1 MTRATRH
8 WPAGQLENVLVD
20 ACATL
25 RENLPPLAFDPAD
38 ASDSAALPGLAIYLG
53 HYGLEL
59 AGMPLGVRHVMG
71 ALAAGGYRIAAHC
84 WLHPAPGGTAFV
96 VHGYFDHVGLY
107 GHLIRHLLGRG
118 LNVVAFD
125 LPGHGLSDGER
136 VTIASFDHYVEVFE
150 ALLAAADGLP
160 GPWYGVGQSTGGA
173 IVLHHLLRAAEH
185 PFAGVALLAPLV
197 HPRRW
202 LFNRLIYLASHRWRS
217 QIARKFVANSG
228 DPAFVEFIARHDPLQ
243 ARHIPLEW
251 IGAMKRWA
259 EELHELPPSSRA
271 VSVIQGDADTTL
283 DWRYNLRLLRRK
295 LPNGRFHLLPG
306 ARHHL
311 VNETAPLRVR
321 AFAALGF

>member
-1 MTRATRH
+1 M
-8 WPAGQLENVLVD
+8 P
-20 ACATL
+20 
-25 RENLPPLAFDPAD
+25 LPEPLAIAALDRLHQGLPSLAFDPARD
-38 ASDSAALPGLAIYLG
+38 ADSVTIPGAPAYLG
-53 HYGLEL
+53 HYGLAL
-59 AGMPLGVRHVMG
+59 ADMPQGVRHAMG
-71 ALAAGGYRIAAHC
+71 AVAAGGYRIAAHC
-84 WLHPAPGGTAFV
+84 WFHPTPGGTAFV

-107 GHLIRHLLGRG
+107 GHLIRHLLGRS

-150 ALLAAADGLP
+150 GVLDAAAGLP
-160 GPWYGVGQSTGGA
+160 RPWHGVGQSTGGA

-202 LFNRLIYLASHRWRS
+202 GINRLIYLAARRWRR
-217 QIARKFVANSG
+217 QIPREFVANSG
-228 DPAFVEFIARHDPLQ
+228 DPAFLEFIAHRDPLQ
-243 ARHIPLEW
+243 ARHLPLEW

-259 EELHELPPSSRA
+259 EELHELPPSSRPA
-271 VSVIQGDADTTL
+271 SVIQGDADTTL

-311 VNETAPLRVR
+311 VNETAPIREQ

>member
-1 MTRATRH
+1 M
-8 WPAGQLENVLVD
+8 PLPEPLVIAALD
-20 ACATL
+20 RL
-25 RENLPPLAFDPAD
+25 RDGLPSLAFDPTRDAD
-38 ASDSAALPGLAIYLG
+38 GVTIPGATIYLD
-53 HYGLEL
+53 HYGLAP
-59 AGMPLGVRHVMG
+59 AGMPQGVRHALG
-71 ALAAGGYRIAAHC
+71 AVAAAGYRIATHC
-84 WLHPAPGGTAFV
+84 WFHPAPSGTAFV

-150 ALLAAADGLP
+150 ALLDAAAGLP
-160 GPWYGVGQSTGGA
+160 RPWHGVGQSTGGA
-173 IVLHHLLRAAEH
+173 IVLHHLLRTPAH

-202 LFNRLIYLASHRWRS
+202 AVNRLVYLASHRWRS
-217 QIARKFVANSG
+217 QIGRKLVANSG
-228 DPAFVEFIARHDPLQ
+228 DPAFLDFIAHRDPLQ

-259 EELHELPPSSRA
+259 EELHQLPPSTRA

-283 DWRYNLRLLRRK
+283 DWRYNLRLLRKK
-295 LPNGRFHLLPG
+295 LPNGQFHLLPG

-311 VNETAPLRVR
+311 VNETAPIRAQ

>member
-1 MTRATRH
+1 MPLPEPLAIAALDRLRH
-8 WPAGQLENVLVD
+8 
-20 ACATL
+20 
-25 RENLPPLAFDPAD
+25 NLPPLAFDPATD
-38 ASDSAALPGLAIYLG
+38 PDSAALAGATEYLRHYRLEPGSF
-53 HYGLEL
+53 
-59 AGMPLGVRHVMG
+59 PPGVRHAMG
-71 ALAAGGYRIAAHC
+71 TVATTGYRIAAHC
-84 WLHPAPGGTAFV
+84 WRHPAAQGTAFV

-136 VTIASFDHYVEVFE
+136 VTIASFDHYAEVFE
-150 ALLAAADGLP
+150 AVLDAAAGLP
-160 GPWYGVGQSTGGA
+160 RPWHGVGQSTGGA

-185 PFAGVALLAPLV
+185 PFVGVALLAPLV
-197 HPRRW
+197 HPRHWRI
-202 LFNRLIYLASHRWRS
+202 NRLIYLASRWWRR
-217 QIARKFVANSG
+217 QIPREFVANSG
-228 DPAFVEFIARHDPLQ
+228 DPEFLDFIANHDPLQ
-243 ARHIPLEW
+243 ARHLPLEW

-259 EELHELPPSSRA
+259 EKLHELPPSPRA

-295 LPNGRFHLLPG
+295 LPNGCFHLLPG

-311 VNETAPLRVR
+311 VNETESLRAR

>member
-1 MTRATRH
+1 MNSVADDGHWATRT
-8 WPAGQLENVLVD
+8 PTLAAVLG
-20 ACATL
+20 
-25 RENLPPLAFDPAD
+25 
-38 ASDSAALPGLAIYLG
+38 ALPGRLPKLSFDAAGDADSVAIADSAIYLA

-59 AGMPLGVRHVMG
+59 AAMPSGVRHAMG
-71 ALAAGGYRIAAHC
+71 SLAAGGYRIAAHC
-84 WLHPAPGGTAFV
+84 WFHPAPRGTAFV

-136 VTIASFDHYVEVFE
+136 VTIASFEHYVGVFE
-150 ALLAAADGLP
+150 TVLDAAGSLCR
-160 GPWYGVGQSTGGA
+160 PWHGVGQSTGGA

-202 LFNRLIYLASHRWRS
+202 AVNRLIYLASHRWRS
-217 QIARKFVANSG
+217 QIGRKFLANSG
-228 DPAFVEFIARHDPLQ
+228 DPAFLEFIARRDPLQ

-259 EELHELPPSSRA
+259 EELHELPPSNRPA
-271 VSVIQGDADTTL
+271 SVIQGDADTTL

-311 VNETAPLRVR
+311 VNETVPIREQ

>member
-1 MTRATRH
+1 MR
-8 WPAGQLENVLVD
+8 PS
-20 ACATL
+20 
-25 RENLPPLAFDPAD
+25 LPSLAFDPACD
-38 ASDSAALPGLAIYLG
+38 ADSVTLPGAAAYLA

-59 AGMPLGVRHVMG
+59 PGMPVGVRHAMG
-71 ALAAGGYRIAAHC
+71 AVAAAGYRIAAHC
-84 WLHPAPGGTAFV
+84 WFHPTPGGTAFV

-150 ALLAAADGLP
+150 ALLDAAHGLP
-160 GPWYGVGQSTGGA
+160 RPWHGVGQSTGGA

-185 PFAGVALLAPLV
+185 PFARVALLAPLV
-197 HPRRW
+197 HPRW
-202 LFNRLIYLASHRWRS
+202 WSINRLIYLASHRWRD
-217 QIARKFVANSG
+217 QIGRKFVANSG
-228 DPAFVEFIARHDPLQ
+228 DPEFLDFIANHDPLQ
-243 ARHIPLEW
+243 ARHLPLEW

-259 EELHELPPSSRA
+259 EELHELPPSNRA
-271 VSVIQGDADTTL
+271 ASVIQGDADTTL

-295 LPNGRFHLLPG
+295 LPKGRFHLLPG

-311 VNETAPLRVR
+311 VNETAPIRQQ

>member
-1 MTRATRH
+1 MPLPEPVAI
-8 WPAGQLENVLVD
+8 AALDL
-20 ACATL
+20 L
-25 RENLPPLAFDPAD
+25 RQSLPSLAFDPACD
-38 ASDSAALPGLAIYLG
+38 ADSVTLPGAAAYLA

-59 AGMPLGVRHVMG
+59 PGMPMGVRHAMG
-71 ALAAGGYRIAAHC
+71 AVAAGGYRIAAHC
-84 WLHPAPGGTAFV
+84 WFHPTPGGTAFV

-150 ALLAAADGLP
+150 TLLDAAHGLP
-160 GPWYGVGQSTGGA
+160 RPWHGVGQSTGGA
-173 IVLHHLLRAAEH
+173 IVLHHLLRAVEH
-185 PFAGVALLAPLV
+185 PFVGVALLAPLV

-202 LFNRLIYLASHRWRS
+202 SINRLIYLASHRWRD
-217 QIARKFVANSG
+217 QIGRKFVANSG
-228 DPAFVEFIARHDPLQ
+228 DPEFLDFIANHDPLQ
-243 ARHIPLEW
+243 ARYLPLEW

-259 EELHELPPSSRA
+259 EELHELPPSNRA
-271 VSVIQGDADTTL
+271 ASVIQGDADTTL

-295 LPNGRFHLLPG
+295 LPNGCFHLLPG

-311 VNETAPLRVR
+311 VNETASLRAQ

>member
-1 MTRATRH
+1 MPSMSCQTMLPPEPLSVAALDLLRH
-8 WPAGQLENVLVD
+8 
-20 ACATL
+20 C
-25 RENLPPLAFDPAD
+25 LPPLVFDPAE
-38 ASDSAALPGLAIYLG
+38 AVDSAAVPAAASYLG

-59 AGMPLGVRHVMG
+59 AAMPQGVRHAMG
-71 ALAAGGYRIAAHC
+71 ALAAGGYQIAAHC
-84 WLHPAPGGTAFV
+84 WFHPASGGTAFV

-150 ALLAAADGLP
+150 ALLDAADGLP
-160 GPWYGVGQSTGGA
+160 RPWHGVGQSTGGA

-202 LFNRLIYLASHRWRS
+202 GINRLIYLAARRWRR
-217 QIARKFVANSG
+217 QIPREFVANSG
-228 DPAFVEFIARHDPLQ
+228 DPAFLEFVAHRDPLQ
-243 ARHIPLEW
+243 ARHLPLEW
-251 IGAMKRWA
+251 IGAMKRWT
-259 EELHELPPSSRA
+259 EELHELPPSNRA
-271 VSVIQGDADTTL
+271 ASVIQGDADTTL
-283 DWRYNLRLLRRK
+283 DWRYNLRLLRKK

-311 VNETAPLRVR
+311 VNETAPIREQV
-321 AFAALGF
+321 FAALGF